1 MRKGGR
7 RDFLGF
13 NSFTLHWEVLLWEM
27 MHSMSF
33 ACIFVFCMYLYFV
46 IFWQKYI
53 CVCAERREGTGGSM
67 GA

>member
-7 RDFLGF
+7 RDFLDF
-13 NSFTLHWEVLLWEM
+13 NSFTLHWEVTLGNDAFYVLCM
-27 MHSMSF
+27 Y
-33 ACIFVFCMYLYFV
+33 FVFCMYLYFV